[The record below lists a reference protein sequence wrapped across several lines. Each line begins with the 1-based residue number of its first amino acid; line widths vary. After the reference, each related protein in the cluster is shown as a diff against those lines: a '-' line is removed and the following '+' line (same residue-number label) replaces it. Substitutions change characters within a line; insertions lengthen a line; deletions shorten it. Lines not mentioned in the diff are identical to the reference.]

1 MGIVTHIKEDRVY
14 AEWEIQSIFQKV
26 GWVQSGNY
34 KEYDI
39 QSFTY
44 KRTWVYGFE
53 SCNMQI
59 EAGKNRVCTLS
70 DGSKLN

>member
-1 MGIVTHIKEDRVY
+1 MGIVTHITEDRVY

-39 QSFTY
+39 QSFTN